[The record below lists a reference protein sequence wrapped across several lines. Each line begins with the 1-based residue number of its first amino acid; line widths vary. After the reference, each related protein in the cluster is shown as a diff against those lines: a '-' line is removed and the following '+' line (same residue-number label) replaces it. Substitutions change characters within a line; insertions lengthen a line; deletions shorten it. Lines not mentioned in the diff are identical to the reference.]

1 MLPRVLSMAQVER
14 LCEDS
19 PVELEVFGF
28 GSLCVMVEGRC
39 LLSAWTTGESPN
51 TEGACSPARAVRWVE
66 SAGGT
71 EVRLNDVLIDRFA
84 PGENAGYP
92 VVCKGR
98 FTVNGASYHALE
110 ETTSLNTLEL
120 LPALAR
126 AGVAAVKI
134 EGRQRSVAYVD
145 KVVRVWREALDTC
158 RRSPEA
164 YTPRSEWM
172 ATLASLSEG
181 AQTTLGAYDRPWQ

>member
-1 MLPRVLSMAQVER
+1 MTPSRGGAGAGSKLLGGQLGVTSPKSGLSR
-14 LCEDS
+14 
-19 PVELEVFGF
+19 EV
-28 GSLCVMVEGRC
+28 
-39 LLSAWTTGESPN
+39 SAIDGGE
-51 TEGACSPARAVRWVE
+51 A
-66 SAGGT
+66 
-71 EVRLNDVLIDRFA
+71 
-84 PGENAGYP
+84 
-92 VVCKGR
+92 
-98 FTVNGASYHALE
+98 
-110 ETTSLNTLEL
+110 
-120 LPALAR
+120 